1 MFTLAK
7 SNSLRVMGVLGL
19 IMASTVQATVVE
31 VRTALGNVQI
41 NLFDEETP
49 ETVENFLDYVNSG
62 AYANTVIHRLE
73 PGFVAQSGGFVYNG
87 MFPLDSVPTGT
98 PVINEPTLSNVRG
111 TIAMAKLASSPDSA
125 TSQWFINLSDNSANL
140 DVQNGGFTVFGQV
153 LGNGMEVLDAIED
166 LPRFNLGGAADSIP
180 LQDYTNADANNDVEV
195 TGDNLVIITDVVV
208 TDSATV
214 TNPDIV
220 PVENTLID
228 AATPDVPGSGNNSSG
243 GGSLGFFLLSLAL
256 VCRWV
261 KFKRS

>member
-1 MFTLAK
+1 M
-7 SNSLRVMGVLGL
+7 
-19 IMASTVQATVVE
+19 
-31 VRTALGNVQI
+31 
-41 NLFDEETP
+41 
-49 ETVENFLDYVNSG
+49 
-62 AYANTVIHRLE
+62 
-73 PGFVAQSGGFVYNG
+73 
-87 MFPLDSVPTGT
+87 
-98 PVINEPTLSNVRG
+98 
-111 TIAMAKLASSPDSA
+111 
-125 TSQWFINLSDNSANL
+125 
-140 DVQNGGFTVFGQV
+140 FGQV

>member
-1 MFTLAK
+1 MFNLAK
-7 SNSLRVMGVLGL
+7 SNSSRVVGILGL
-19 IMASTVQATVVE
+19 LMASTVQATVVE
-31 VRTALGNVQI
+31 VRTVLGNVQI

-62 AYANTVIHRLE
+62 AYANTVVHRLE
-73 PGFVAQSGGFVYNG
+73 PSFVAQSGGFVYNDA
-87 MFPLDSVPTGT
+87 FPFDSVPTGT
-98 PVINEPTLSNVRG
+98 PVINEPVLSNVRG
-111 TIAMAKLASSPDSA
+111 TIAMAKLASSPNSA

-166 LPRFNLGGAADSIP
+166 LPRFNLGGAATSIP
-180 LQDYTNADANNDVEV
+180 LRDYTSADANNDVEV

-208 TDSATV
+208 TDGATV

-220 PVENTLID
+220 PVKNTLLG
-228 AATPDVPGSGNNSSG
+228 AGSPDVPDSGNNSSG

-256 VCRWV
+256 VCRCI

>member
-1 MFTLAK
+1 MLTLAK
-7 SNSLRVMGVLGL
+7 STSLRAMGALCL
-19 IMASTVQATVVE
+19 LAAASAHATVVE
-31 VRTALGNVQI
+31 VRTVLGDVQI

-49 ETVENFLDYVNSG
+49 ETVENFLNYVNSG
-62 AYANTVIHRLE
+62 AYANTVVHRLE
-73 PGFVAQSGGFVYNG
+73 PSFVAQSGGFVYNG
-87 MFPLDSVPTGT
+87 MFPLDNVPTGT
-98 PVINEPTLSNVRG
+98 PVVNEPTLSNVRG

-153 LGNGMEVLDAIED
+153 LGNGMEVFDAIEA
-166 LPRFNLGGAADSIP
+166 LPRFDLGGAASSIP
-180 LQDYTNADANNDVEV
+180 LRDYTSTDASNEVEI

-220 PVENTLID
+220 PVENTLLD
-228 AATPDVPGSGNNSSG
+228 AGSPNVPGSNNDSSG
-243 GGSLGFFLLSLAL
+243 GGSLGFFLLSLAM
-256 VCRWV
+256 VCRCV

>member
-166 LPRFNLGGAADSIP
+166 LPRFNLGVVESIP
-180 LQDYTNADANNDVEV
+180 LQDYTSADANNDVEV

-208 TDSATV
+208 TDSAAV
-214 TNPDIV
+214 TNPDII

-228 AATPDVPGSGNNSSG
+228 AVTPDVPGSGNSSSG
-243 GGSLGFFLLSLAL
+243 EKYLINPQ
-256 VCRWV
+256 
-261 KFKRS
+261 K

>member
-7 SNSLRVMGVLGL
+7 SNSLRVAGVLGL
-19 IMASTVQATVVE
+19 LMAGTVQATVVE

-41 NLFDEETP
+41 NLFDEKTP

-62 AYANTVIHRLE
+62 AYANTVVHRLE

-98 PVINEPTLSNVRG
+98 PVINEPLLSNVRG

-180 LQDYTNADANNDVEV
+180 LQDYTSADANNDVEV

-208 TDSATV
+208 TDSAAV

-228 AATPDVPGSGNNSSG
+228 AVTPDVPGSGNSSSG

-256 VCRWV
+256 VCRCI